1 MNKLYRTFKALLSVA
16 IVAAMTACV
25 EEKTPVRNGELWYD
39 DAGEI
44 INAHGGGILTYGDTY
59 YWFGEAKNDSN
70 SLALHGVSCYSSRDL
85 RTWHNEGI
93 ALPVSDDE
101 QSDIASGCILERPKV
116 IYNALTG
123 KFVMFFHLELRGQG
137 YNAARTGIAVSDTP
151 IGPYTFIRSLR
162 PNANLLPENLN
173 LILDSG
179 EWLRTAS
186 DLQPWSEQWV
196 AAVKDGM
203 FTYRDLSSGQ
213 MSRDMTLY
221 VDADGRAYH
230 IYSSEENL
238 TLQIACLTDDYTDY
252 TGRYVRVAP
261 AGHNEAPAL
270 FHHNGKYYMITS
282 GCTGW
287 APNAARLLVAD
298 SIMGEWTLLGN
309 PCRGADAELTY
320 HSQSTYILPVA
331 GKKGNER
338 FIFMA
343 DRWKPEQHTHSTY
356 VWLPV
361 RFDENGIPYLRWQD
375 NREE

>member
-1 MNKLYRTFKALLSVA
+1 M
-16 IVAAMTACV
+16 
-25 EEKTPVRNGELWYD
+25 RNGELWYD

-151 IGPYTFIRSLR
+151 TGPYTFIRSLR

-203 FTYRDLSSGQ
+203 FTYRDLRSGQ